1 MRFVHLA
8 PADYDRLME
17 LWQRAG
23 LPFRAHGRDSREA
36 LIRQLK
42 SGLQAVIALEHE
54 GDFLGAVVV
63 THDGRKGWIN
73 RLAVD
78 PAHQRQGLGSQL
90 IRESERFLGS
100 QGLQAI
106 GVLVNKENAAS
117 ISTFTKV
124 GYLPQPDVLYLS
136 KRSTPDS

>member
-8 PADYDRLME
+8 PADYDRLVE

-23 LPFRAHGRDSREA
+23 VPFRARGRDSREA
-36 LIRQLK
+36 LTRQLG
-42 SGLQAVIALEHE
+42 SGLQAVIALEHK
-54 GDFLGAVVV
+54 GDLLGAVVV

-90 IRESERFLGS
+90 IRESERYLGK
-100 QGLQAI
+100 QGLQVI
-106 GVLVNKENAAS
+106 GVLAKKENMAS
-117 ISTFTKV
+117 ISTFTEA

-136 KRSTPDS
+136 KRSSPDS

>member
-8 PADYDRLME
+8 PADYDRLVE

-36 LIRQLK
+36 LTRQLK
-42 SGLQAVIALEHE
+42 SGLQAVIALKHE
-54 GDFLGAVVV
+54 GDLLGAVVV

-100 QGLQAI
+100 QGLQVV
-106 GVLVNKENAAS
+106 GVLAKKQNAAS
-117 ISTFTKV
+117 VSTFAEA

-136 KRSTPDS
+136 KRSSPDS

>member
-8 PADYDRLME
+8 PADYDRLVE

-23 LPFRAHGRDSREA
+23 LPFRAHSRDSREA
-36 LIRQLK
+36 LTRQLK

-54 GDFLGAVVV
+54 GDLLGAVVV

-100 QGLQAI
+100 QGLQVI
-106 GVLVNKENAAS
+106 GVLAKKENAAS
-117 ISTFTKV
+117 VSTFAEA

-136 KRSTPDS
+136 KRSSPDS